1 MEMDLL
7 INPNIWMNYSAAVIN
22 SVLYI
27 LIYWKRRNIANQ
39 DQGNQSN
46 LNPQPEAYNNQV
58 PRNLGSFLT
67 KCLGLIM
74 MALATLANNI
84 LKWLV
89 STYSTRTINRHSYY
103 SRILILGSRLL
114 HKKRTKM
121 RFSLKS

>member
-89 STYSTRTINRHSYY
+89 STCCTCTINRHSYY
-103 SRILILGSRLL
+103 SRIIILESRLPQ
-114 HKKRTKM
+114 KKCA
-121 RFSLKS
+121 LA

>member
-7 INPNIWMNYSAAVIN
+7 INPNIWTNYSAAVIN
-22 SVLYI
+22 TVLYM
-27 LIYWKRRNIANQ
+27 LIFWKKRKIANL
-39 DQGNQSN
+39 DQSNQSN
-46 LNPQPEAYNNQV
+46 MNPQPEAYNNQV

-89 STYSTRTINRHSYY
+89 SIYFQVQF
-103 SRILILGSRLL
+103 
-114 HKKRTKM
+114 
-121 RFSLKS
+121 FSLISS

>member
-22 SVLYI
+22 SVLYV
-27 LIYWKRRNIANQ
+27 LIYWKRRKIANQ

-89 STYSTRTINRHSYY
+89 STYHTHTINRHSYY
-103 SRILILGSRLL
+103 SRIIILGSRLKSYGPL
-114 HKKRTKM
+114 SE
-121 RFSLKS
+121 SLC